1 MEKPSGYY
9 LDLKADSKKR
19 YQSKVTSAGLR
30 IDPYSITQWSED
42 PDEIPSV
49 TWSDVVLYM
58 VTTPS
63 PYTLEEV
70 KVRQNKHKRRFISH
84 LMFR

>member
-30 IDPYSITQWSED
+30 IDPHSITEWNEE
-42 PDEIPSV
+42 PDVIPAM
-49 TWSDVVLYM
+49 TWSDVVMYM

-63 PYTLEEV
+63 PYTREEV
-70 KVRQNKHKRRFISH
+70 KVRLI
-84 LMFR
+84 